1 MSYGV
6 VRHINHYNGG
16 DHWDVSTRSVG
27 DGPSHL
33 VTPLSYEFYCTPTPG
48 TPNRLSVSG
57 PAGLDATVCATARSG
72 DRDAVRS
79 GDDAPPD
86 APPARV
92 CPGLY
97 MSPCITDGDTGG
109 AAGEAGCLST
119 GLCFDWAQVDSWPAS
134 WYTPR
139 ANMPEAEPEQAGAA
153 ADAIVSGH

>member
-1 MSYGV
+1 MPGFL
-6 VRHINHYNGG
+6 
-16 DHWDVSTRSVG
+16 TRCC
-27 DGPSHL
+27 PR
-33 VTPLSYEFYCTPTPG
+33 CPG
-48 TPNRLSVSG
+48 TQPTIYGGQVVTLE
-57 PAGLDATVCATARSG
+57 AGHAADQ
-72 DRDAVRS
+72 DRHVNTQRISAAICDAVRS

-153 ADAIVSGH
+153 ADAIGSGH

>member
-72 DRDAVRS
+72 ACAIALASVGS
-79 GDDAPPD
+79 
-86 APPARV
+86 
-92 CPGLY
+92 
-97 MSPCITDGDTGG
+97 T
-109 AAGEAGCLST
+109 AAGAC
-119 GLCFDWAQVDSWPAS
+119 
-134 WYTPR
+134 
-139 ANMPEAEPEQAGAA
+139 EQKLP
-153 ADAIVSGH
+153 IQY